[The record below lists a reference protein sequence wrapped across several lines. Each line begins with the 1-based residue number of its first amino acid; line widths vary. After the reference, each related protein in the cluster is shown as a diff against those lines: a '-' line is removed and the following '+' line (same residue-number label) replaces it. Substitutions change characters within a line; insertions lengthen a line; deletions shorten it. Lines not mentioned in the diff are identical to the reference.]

1 MAQERT
7 ETSAPETDERSAP
20 KQASGVVQLKQQ
32 LAGMDYSEQIQ
43 AIQPDMPL
51 MFNGPTTGASA
62 ATASSAPV
70 QMLAG
75 NTAATPASSANVP
88 RGTSATTVAGAAAE
102 LHPGE
107 RDASFNPIE
116 KVEFEARLCELILS
130 NRDAYMG
137 TVTKVSRGVLAYI
150 AAEQAAGLADSKA
163 DVLNLVVSD
172 KGYFGRLF
180 DETLALEAPK
190 LAEELTATLSSGGGA
205 VGQHLMAHAKFM
217 WEIYEHNWD
226 DEIKRK
232 FLEKFAADGG
242 GVCVPPRGP
251 GSLQDKAEVEGPLTT
266 SRGIFVG
273 AERARIPPGP
283 PPTGAMTTT
292 SAPAR
297 TGSAGIRSSQGGD
310 TPQPLDTSQMSD
322 ADRRSLEMEVFRGT
336 ESWTVDEIR
345 QFSQQARLELNMPL
359 SGGGPSGTTRDMLTV
374 ALAMGV
380 STDEEKM
387 QYALAVMGGLGA
399 AGAHS
404 FHEIMT
410 MAKAIGVQYNPGSYA
425 GVYPASFA
433 AQVTELKAQFANL
446 FPDGSTLHPDAPR
459 E

>member
-1 MAQERT
+1 
-7 ETSAPETDERSAP
+7 
-20 KQASGVVQLKQQ
+20 
-32 LAGMDYSEQIQ
+32 
-43 AIQPDMPL
+43 
-51 MFNGPTTGASA
+51 
-62 ATASSAPV
+62 
-70 QMLAG
+70 
-75 NTAATPASSANVP
+75 
-88 RGTSATTVAGAAAE
+88 
-102 LHPGE
+102 
-107 RDASFNPIE
+107 
-116 KVEFEARLCELILS
+116 
-130 NRDAYMG
+130 
-137 TVTKVSRGVLAYI
+137 
-150 AAEQAAGLADSKA
+150 
-163 DVLNLVVSD
+163 
-172 KGYFGRLF
+172 
-180 DETLALEAPK
+180 
-190 LAEELTATLSSGGGA
+190 
-205 VGQHLMAHAKFM
+205 
-217 WEIYEHNWD
+217 
-226 DEIKRK
+226 
-232 FLEKFAADGG
+232 
-242 GVCVPPRGP
+242 
-251 GSLQDKAEVEGPLTT
+251 
-266 SRGIFVG
+266 
-273 AERARIPPGP
+273 
-283 PPTGAMTTT
+283 
-292 SAPAR
+292 
-297 TGSAGIRSSQGGD
+297 
-310 TPQPLDTSQMSD
+310 MSD